1 MNREERQKYNDWNEK
16 KQSLQSSVISKKI
29 YFKEA
34 DVWWCSLGLNLGSE
48 SFGKGDGFRRP
59 ILIVRKL
66 SSDLCIALPLTSKE
80 KNGTWFIDITLHTK
94 KRWVMLYQIRAL
106 HKKRFQHKIG
116 ELDATD
122 FNRVKQ
128 KLQNLLESSSKSSPH
143 RSGDRRE

>member
-16 KQSLQSSVISKKI
+16 KQSLQSSDISKKI

-48 SFGKGDGFRRP
+48 SFGKGDAFRRP

-80 KNGTWFIDITLHTK
+80 KNGTWFIDITLHAQ
-94 KRWVMLYQIRAL
+94 KRWVMLYQIRTL

-122 FNRVKQ
+122 FSRVKQ
-128 KLQNLLESSSKSSPH
+128 KLQNLLEFSSKSSPH